1 MQVCVELGSM
11 ISAGSPPDLVL
22 DFTLIGEASEVMKK
36 ISLNLGLPTVTTALG
51 EEAELWSWADLSPE
65 QQGYLVQVRSP
76 ADIFP
81 NVLTDLANVTEIN
94 TAVVLYDDT
103 FSKLE
108 QTGPLQGRD
117 SDALLCHKD
126 LHFLPFAVSLGH
138 KSTRNRFFLCI

>member
-1 MQVCVELGSM
+1 MQVCVELDSM

-51 EEAELWSWADLSPE
+51 EEAELWSWAELSPE

-117 SDALLCHKD
+117 
-126 LHFLPFAVSLGH
+126 
-138 KSTRNRFFLCI
+138 